1 MKLKNLCEITSS
13 KRIFAN
19 EYTKE
24 GIPFYRSKEIIELSS
39 GKNPT
44 TELYISDEKY
54 NEIKNKHTV
63 PQENDI
69 LLTAVGTIGVS
80 YLVKNSNFYFKD
92 GNLMWFRNIKNNVLP
107 KFLCYYFKSQ
117 KFLNEIN
124 TIAIGS
130 TQKALT
136 IDKVKEIEIYVPDL
150 VEQQHIVDT
159 IGSID
164 DLIENL
170 NNTNDKINSLIFEYC
185 KKISFNKNLVTIGDY
200 VVEEK
205 ERQGE
210 NNFKLLSVIS
220 SGAVIEQED
229 FFDKDTS
236 SKDRKK
242 YKIVNPMHFAF
253 NPARANIG
261 SIGMWNSNYQGCISP
276 IYSVFKVK
284 IGFELFF
291 NFYLKM
297 PCIKEEII
305 KRSSGSVRQNLPFE
319 EFVSI
324 KFPKLSSLDITEFN
338 NYVIPLWNRFNSNIG
353 KIKLLNLLKSNLLAK
368 FFE

>member
-1 MKLKNLCEITSS
+1 MVYFSQ
-13 KRIFAN
+13 
-19 EYTKE
+19 
-24 GIPFYRSKEIIELSS
+24 
-39 GKNPT
+39 
-44 TELYISDEKY
+44 LYYK
-54 NEIKNKHTV
+54 
-63 PQENDI
+63 
-69 LLTAVGTIGVS
+69 
-80 YLVKNSNFYFKD
+80 
-92 GNLMWFRNIKNNVLP
+92 
-107 KFLCYYFKSQ
+107 
-117 KFLNEIN
+117 N
-124 TIAIGS
+124 TIYLIFFGQVY
-130 TQKALT
+130 QKK
-136 IDKVKEIEIYVPDL
+136 IIRNQI
-150 VEQQHIVDT
+150 IIIDT

>member
-150 VEQQHIVDT
+150 VEQQHIVD
-159 IGSID
+159 IVRKEQ
-164 DLIENL
+164 L
-170 NNTNDKINSLIFEYC
+170 
-185 KKISFNKNLVTIGDY
+185 Y
-200 VVEEK
+200 V
-205 ERQGE
+205 
-210 NNFKLLSVIS
+210 
-220 SGAVIEQED
+220 
-229 FFDKDTS
+229 
-236 SKDRKK
+236 
-242 YKIVNPMHFAF
+242 
-253 NPARANIG
+253 
-261 SIGMWNSNYQGCISP
+261 
-276 IYSVFKVK
+276 
-284 IGFELFF
+284 
-291 NFYLKM
+291 
-297 PCIKEEII
+297 
-305 KRSSGSVRQNLPFE
+305 
-319 EFVSI
+319 
-324 KFPKLSSLDITEFN
+324 
-338 NYVIPLWNRFNSNIG
+338 
-353 KIKLLNLLKSNLLAK
+353 
-368 FFE
+368 